1 MKTIK
6 PEDNQLS
13 PEQQLHRRNAFN
25 VWLSK
30 AGGMMGYHKLPAT
43 VQFEVHGML
52 RRAFNAGTNYEA
64 RMALLEDQDEG

>member
-1 MKTIK
+1 MKLK

-13 PEQQLHRRNAFN
+13 AEQQVHRHTAFN

-30 AGGMMGYHKLPAT
+30 AGNFIGYHRLPAN
-43 VQFEVHGML
+43 VQYEVHGML

-64 RMALLEDQDEG
+64 RMAALEAQDGN